1 MYMYDCIM
9 YNVCA
14 CVCKWVC
21 MHAWSYWPQHA
32 AAYFLRVAACPGGMS
47 WPGLHALADSSKNRR
62 TSTLAYWAATI
73 NTLSPFWLW
82 RLKSLGPWRSYYWE
96 HIISLS
102 LSLSLSLSASLLT
115 CHIFLKSFRGSLFC
129 RADIIL
135 FLLCFLLVSMRNCVP
150 AKPGMLMSRP
160 LLSGRVVQA
169 PCSRSS
175 LCVCREKGKLISWS
189 RLKVLTR

>member
-1 MYMYDCIM
+1 MYDCIM
-9 YNVCA
+9 YSVCA

-32 AAYFLRVAACPGGMS
+32 AAYFLRVAACPGEMS

-102 LSLSLSLSASLLT
+102 LSLSLSLSPPPSL
-115 CHIFLKSFRGSLFC
+115 
-129 RADIIL
+129 
-135 FLLCFLLVSMRNCVP
+135 P
-150 AKPGMLMSRP
+150 AIS
-160 LLSGRVVQA
+160 
-169 PCSRSS
+169 
-175 LCVCREKGKLISWS
+175 SWS
-189 RLKVLTR
+189 PSEAVCSAGQTLFFFSFVFCWSRWETVSQQSLVCWWVGHCCQEE